1 MNSTL
6 ELFLNQNNKALALLD
21 KLRVFL
27 EQGAAL
33 GVNID
38 PTLLSK
44 LEHAS
49 QNLANDKLKIALI
62 GGFSEGKTSIAA
74 AWMERLDKSSMN
86 ISQQESSNEV
96 KVYEVDDNFVLID
109 TPGLFGFKEQY
120 NADINAME
128 KYKDITR
135 KYVSEA
141 HLVLYVMNS
150 TNPIKDSHKDDL
162 NWLFRTLDLLP
173 RTVFVLSRFDEVADV
188 EDEASYAQHLQV
200 KRNNVESRLR
210 ESIDASDAEV
220 AALSIVAVAA
230 NPFDMGTDYWL
241 ERLGQFKTLSHIAS
255 LQQATASKIQSSG
268 GPAAIVDQAR
278 KSVILDVLHKELPV
292 AVENDQRL
300 GDEVERLSGV
310 SRTLSRQLVGAKS
323 QIGEVRI
330 GLRDFVSRY
339 FSGLIMRTEG
349 LTQETFK
356 EFFEREIG
364 RDGVMVTTRLQNEF
378 DRQLNGVSQ
387 ELSRMRLSFDSEI
400 DHFNTNV
407 INLGKQGVNYVIKG
421 NLINNGS
428 ILAARDGIVNV
439 AKTLGVDLGKALKF
453 KPWGAINLA
462 KNLNG
467 ILSVAGLALEA
478 WDSYE
483 RKKREDQF
491 RQAIAEMVDNFNN
504 QREELLTMI
513 QDVSFEERFFPDY
526 ASLDANAAD
535 VQVAID
541 TQKRLRE
548 QFKEWRQSGE
558 LIEAEFTR
566 IEGYDHNEH
575 DVREPLVNGFSKGP
589 RNLRGE
595 WRPGAS
601 APGRCRRRLWP
612 IRADDGV
619 AHTRRAGA

>member
-188 EDEASYAQHLQV
+188 EDETSYAQHLQV

-210 ESIDASDAEV
+210 ESIGASDAEV

-241 ERLGQFKTLSHIAS
+241 ERVEQFKTLSHISS
-255 LQQATASKIQSSG
+255 LQQATAEKIQSSG
-268 GPAAIVDQAR
+268 GSAVIVEQAR

-300 GDEVERLSGV
+300 GEEVERLSGV
-310 SRTLSRQLVGAKS
+310 SRTLSRQLDGAKG
-323 QIGEVRI
+323 QIAEVRI
-330 GLRDFVSRY
+330 GLREFVTRY

-428 ILAARDGIVNV
+428 ILAARDGIVSV

-453 KPWGAINLA
+453 KPWGAVNLA

-535 VQVAID
+535 VQIAID
-541 TQKRLRE
+541 TQKGLRE
-548 QFKEWRQSGE
+548 QFQEWRQSGE

-566 IEGYDHNEH
+566 IEG
-575 DVREPLVNGFSKGP
+575 
-589 RNLRGE
+589 
-595 WRPGAS
+595 
-601 APGRCRRRLWP
+601 
-612 IRADDGV
+612 
-619 AHTRRAGA
+619 

>member
-6 ELFLNQNNKALALLD
+6 ELFQNQNNKALALLD
-21 KLRVFL
+21 KLLAFL
-27 EQGAAL
+27 KQGAAL

-44 LEHAS
+44 LAHSS

-62 GGFSEGKTSIAA
+62 GGFSEGKTSIVA

-96 KVYEVDDNFVLID
+96 KIYDVDNNFVLID

-120 NADINAME
+120 NADIDAME

-150 TNPIKDSHKDDL
+150 TNPVKDSHKDDL

-188 EDEASYAQHLQV
+188 EDEASYVQHLQV
-200 KRNNVESRLR
+200 KRSNVESRLR
-210 ESIDASDAEV
+210 ESIGASNAEV
-220 AALSIVAVAA
+220 AALSVVAVAA

-241 ERLGQFKTLSHIAS
+241 ERLNKFKALSHIAN
-255 LQQATASKIQSSG
+255 LQLATAGKIQSSG
-268 GPAAIVDQAR
+268 GPAKIVEQAR

-292 AVENDQRL
+292 AVANDQRL
-300 GDEVERLSGV
+300 GDEVERLTGV
-310 SRTLSRQLVGAKS
+310 NRTLSRQLDGAKG
-323 QIGEVRI
+323 QIAEVRV
-330 GLRDFVSRY
+330 GLREFVSRY
-339 FSGLIMRTEG
+339 FAGLIMRSEG
-349 LTQETFK
+349 LTQETFR

-364 RDGVMVTTRLQNEF
+364 RDGIMVTTRLQNEF
-378 DRQLNGVSQ
+378 DRQLNSVSQ

-400 DHFNTNV
+400 DHFNSTV
-407 INLGKQGVNYVIKG
+407 INLGKQGVNYVVKG

-428 ILAARDGIVNV
+428 ILAARDGIVSV
-439 AKTLGVDLGKALKF
+439 AKTLGVDLGKVLKF
-453 KPWGAINLA
+453 KPWGAVNLA

-467 ILSVAGLALEA
+467 ILSVAGLVLEA

-491 RQAIAEMVDNFNN
+491 RLAIAEMVDNFNT
-504 QREELLTMI
+504 QREELLAMI
-513 QDVSFEERFFPDY
+513 NDQSFEQQFFPDY
-526 ASLDANAAD
+526 ASLQTNAAD
-535 VQVAID
+535 VQNAIQ
-541 TQKRLRE
+541 TQNQLRE
-548 QFKEWRQSGE
+548 QFQEWRHNGE
-558 LIEAEFTR
+558 LIEAEFKR
-566 IEGYDHNEH
+566 IEG
-575 DVREPLVNGFSKGP
+575 
-589 RNLRGE
+589 
-595 WRPGAS
+595 
-601 APGRCRRRLWP
+601 
-612 IRADDGV
+612 
-619 AHTRRAGA
+619 

>member
-49 QNLANDKLKIALI
+49 QNLAKDKLKIALI

-109 TPGLFGFKEQY
+109 TPGLFGFKEQF

-220 AALSIVAVAA
+220 ATLSIVAVAA

-566 IEGYDHNEH
+566 IEG
-575 DVREPLVNGFSKGP
+575 
-589 RNLRGE
+589 
-595 WRPGAS
+595 
-601 APGRCRRRLWP
+601 
-612 IRADDGV
+612 
-619 AHTRRAGA
+619 

>member
-27 EQGAAL
+27 EKGAAL

-162 NWLFRTLDLLP
+162 IWLFRTLNLLP

-188 EDEASYAQHLQV
+188 ENEASYAQHLQI
-200 KRNNVESRLR
+200 KRSNVESRLR
-210 ESIDASDAEV
+210 ESIGASDAEV

-241 ERLGQFKTLSHIAS
+241 ERIEQFKTLSHINN
-255 LQQATASKIQSSG
+255 LQQATAGKIQSSG
-268 GPAAIVDQAR
+268 GSAVIVEQAR

-300 GDEVERLSGV
+300 GEEVERLSGV
-310 SRTLSRQLVGAKS
+310 SRTLSRQLDGAKG

-330 GLRDFVSRY
+330 GLREFVTRY

-428 ILAARDGIVNV
+428 ILAARDGIVSV

-453 KPWGAINLA
+453 KPWGAVNLA

-504 QREELLTMI
+504 QREELLNMI

-541 TQKRLRE
+541 TQKKLRE
-548 QFKEWRQSGE
+548 QFREWRQTGE
-558 LIEAEFTR
+558 LIEVEFTR
-566 IEGYDHNEH
+566 IEG
-575 DVREPLVNGFSKGP
+575 
-589 RNLRGE
+589 
-595 WRPGAS
+595 
-601 APGRCRRRLWP
+601 
-612 IRADDGV
+612 
-619 AHTRRAGA
+619 

>member
-27 EQGAAL
+27 EKGAAL

-109 TPGLFGFKEQY
+109 TPGLFGFKEQF

-200 KRNNVESRLR
+200 KRSNVENRLH
-210 ESIDASDAEV
+210 ESIGASDAEV

-241 ERLGQFKTLSHIAS
+241 ERIEQFKTLSHINN
-255 LQQATASKIQSSG
+255 LQQATAGKIQSSG
-268 GPAAIVDQAR
+268 GSAVIVEQAR

-300 GDEVERLSGV
+300 GEEVERLSGV
-310 SRTLSRQLVGAKS
+310 SRTLSRQLDGAKG
-323 QIGEVRI
+323 QIAEVRI
-330 GLRDFVSRY
+330 GLREFVTRY

-428 ILAARDGIVNV
+428 ILAARDGIVSV

-453 KPWGAINLA
+453 KPWGAVNLA

-483 RKKREDQF
+483 RKKREEQF

-504 QREELLTMI
+504 QREELLNMI

-541 TQKRLRE
+541 TQKKLRE
-548 QFKEWRQSGE
+548 QFREWRQTGE

-566 IEGYDHNEH
+566 IEG
-575 DVREPLVNGFSKGP
+575 
-589 RNLRGE
+589 
-595 WRPGAS
+595 
-601 APGRCRRRLWP
+601 
-612 IRADDGV
+612 
-619 AHTRRAGA
+619 

>member
-49 QNLANDKLKIALI
+49 QSLANDKLKIALI

-349 LTQETFK
+349 LTQQTFK

-541 TQKRLRE
+541 TQKRLRG

-566 IEGYDHNEH
+566 IEG
-575 DVREPLVNGFSKGP
+575 
-589 RNLRGE
+589 
-595 WRPGAS
+595 
-601 APGRCRRRLWP
+601 
-612 IRADDGV
+612 
-619 AHTRRAGA
+619 

>member
-6 ELFLNQNNKALALLD
+6 ELFLNQNNKALALLG
-21 KLRVFL
+21 KLQVFL
-27 EQGAAL
+27 EQGLAL

-49 QNLANDKLKIALI
+49 QNLANEKLKIALI

-120 NADINAME
+120 NADIDAVE

-200 KRNNVESRLR
+200 KRHNVESRLR
-210 ESIDASDAEV
+210 ESIGANDAEV

-241 ERLGQFKTLSHIAS
+241 ERLGQFKTLSHIGT
-255 LQQATASKIQSSG
+255 LQQATAGKIQSSG
-268 GPAAIVDQAR
+268 GPAAIVEQAR

-300 GDEVERLSGV
+300 GDEVERLTGV
-310 SRTLSRQLVGAKS
+310 SRTLTRQLDGAKG

-330 GLRDFVSRY
+330 GLREFVTRY

-407 INLGKQGVNYVIKG
+407 INFGKQGVNYVIKG

-428 ILAARDGIVNV
+428 ILAARDGIVSV

-453 KPWGAINLA
+453 KPWGAVNLA

-483 RKKREDQF
+483 RKKREEQF
-491 RQAIAEMVDNFNN
+491 RKAITEMVDNFNT
-504 QREELLTMI
+504 QREELLAMI
-513 QDVSFEERFFPDY
+513 QDASFERNFFPDF
-526 ASLDANAAD
+526 ALLGANAAD
-535 VQVAID
+535 VQVAIN
-541 TQKRLRE
+541 TQNKLRE
-548 QFKEWRQSGE
+548 QFREWRESGE

-566 IEGYDHNEH
+566 IEG
-575 DVREPLVNGFSKGP
+575 
-589 RNLRGE
+589 
-595 WRPGAS
+595 
-601 APGRCRRRLWP
+601 
-612 IRADDGV
+612 
-619 AHTRRAGA
+619 

>member
-49 QNLANDKLKIALI
+49 QNLAKDKLKIALI

-96 KVYEVDDNFVLID
+96 KVYEIDDNFVLID
-109 TPGLFGFKEQY
+109 TPGLFGFKEQF

-268 GPAAIVDQAR
+268 GPAAVVDQAR

-566 IEGYDHNEH
+566 IEG
-575 DVREPLVNGFSKGP
+575 
-589 RNLRGE
+589 
-595 WRPGAS
+595 
-601 APGRCRRRLWP
+601 
-612 IRADDGV
+612 
-619 AHTRRAGA
+619 

>member
-27 EQGAAL
+27 EKGAAL

-109 TPGLFGFKEQY
+109 TPGLFGFKEQF

-188 EDEASYAQHLQV
+188 EDEASYAQHLQI
-200 KRNNVESRLR
+200 KRSNVESRLR
-210 ESIDASDAEV
+210 ESIGASDAEV

-241 ERLGQFKTLSHIAS
+241 ERIEQFKTLSHINN
-255 LQQATASKIQSSG
+255 LQQATAGKIQSSG
-268 GPAAIVDQAR
+268 GSAVIVEQAR

-300 GDEVERLSGV
+300 GEEVERLSGV
-310 SRTLSRQLVGAKS
+310 SRTLSRQLDGAKG

-330 GLRDFVSRY
+330 GLREFVTRY

-428 ILAARDGIVNV
+428 ILAARDGIVSV

-453 KPWGAINLA
+453 KPWGAVNLA

-504 QREELLTMI
+504 QREELLNMI

-541 TQKRLRE
+541 TQKKLRE
-548 QFKEWRQSGE
+548 QFREWRQTGE

-566 IEGYDHNEH
+566 IEG
-575 DVREPLVNGFSKGP
+575 
-589 RNLRGE
+589 
-595 WRPGAS
+595 
-601 APGRCRRRLWP
+601 
-612 IRADDGV
+612 
-619 AHTRRAGA
+619 

>member
-541 TQKRLRE
+541 TQKMLRE

-566 IEGYDHNEH
+566 IEG
-575 DVREPLVNGFSKGP
+575 
-589 RNLRGE
+589 
-595 WRPGAS
+595 
-601 APGRCRRRLWP
+601 
-612 IRADDGV
+612 
-619 AHTRRAGA
+619 

>member
-188 EDEASYAQHLQV
+188 EDEAS
-200 KRNNVESRLR
+200 
-210 ESIDASDAEV
+210 
-220 AALSIVAVAA
+220 LSLI
-230 NPFDMGTDYWL
+230 
-241 ERLGQFKTLSHIAS
+241 HI
-255 LQQATASKIQSSG
+255 
-268 GPAAIVDQAR
+268 
-278 KSVILDVLHKELPV
+278 
-292 AVENDQRL
+292 
-300 GDEVERLSGV
+300 
-310 SRTLSRQLVGAKS
+310 
-323 QIGEVRI
+323 
-330 GLRDFVSRY
+330 
-339 FSGLIMRTEG
+339 
-349 LTQETFK
+349 
-356 EFFEREIG
+356 
-364 RDGVMVTTRLQNEF
+364 
-378 DRQLNGVSQ
+378 
-387 ELSRMRLSFDSEI
+387 
-400 DHFNTNV
+400 
-407 INLGKQGVNYVIKG
+407 
-421 NLINNGS
+421 
-428 ILAARDGIVNV
+428 
-439 AKTLGVDLGKALKF
+439 
-453 KPWGAINLA
+453 
-462 KNLNG
+462 
-467 ILSVAGLALEA
+467 
-478 WDSYE
+478 
-483 RKKREDQF
+483 
-491 RQAIAEMVDNFNN
+491 
-504 QREELLTMI
+504 
-513 QDVSFEERFFPDY
+513 
-526 ASLDANAAD
+526 
-535 VQVAID
+535 
-541 TQKRLRE
+541 
-548 QFKEWRQSGE
+548 
-558 LIEAEFTR
+558 
-566 IEGYDHNEH
+566 
-575 DVREPLVNGFSKGP
+575 
-589 RNLRGE
+589 
-595 WRPGAS
+595 
-601 APGRCRRRLWP
+601 
-612 IRADDGV
+612 
-619 AHTRRAGA
+619 

>member
-188 EDEASYAQHLQV
+188 EDEASYAQHLQI

-230 NPFDMGTDYWL
+230 NPFDMGNDYWL

-310 SRTLSRQLVGAKS
+310 SRTLIRQLVGAKS

-387 ELSRMRLSFDSEI
+387 ELTRMRLSFDSEI

-428 ILAARDGIVNV
+428 ILAARDGIVSV

-453 KPWGAINLA
+453 KPWGAVNLA

-491 RQAIAEMVDNFNN
+491 IQAIAEMVENFNN

-535 VQVAID
+535 VQIAID
-541 TQKRLRE
+541 TQKGLRE
-548 QFKEWRQSGE
+548 QFQEWRQSGE

-566 IEGYDHNEH
+566 IEG
-575 DVREPLVNGFSKGP
+575 
-589 RNLRGE
+589 
-595 WRPGAS
+595 
-601 APGRCRRRLWP
+601 
-612 IRADDGV
+612 
-619 AHTRRAGA
+619 

>member
-6 ELFLNQNNKALALLD
+6 ELFQNQNNKALALLD
-21 KLRVFL
+21 KLLAFL
-27 EQGAAL
+27 RQGEEL

-38 PTLLSK
+38 PSLLSK
-44 LEHAS
+44 LAHAS
-49 QNLANDKLKIALI
+49 QNLVNEKLKIALI

-74 AWMERLDKSSMN
+74 AWMERLDKSSMH

-96 KVYEVDDNFVLID
+96 KIYDVDNNFVLID

-120 NADINAME
+120 NPDIDAME

-173 RTVFVLSRFDEVADV
+173 RTVFILSRFDEVADV
-188 EDEASYAQHLQV
+188 EDEASYAHHLQV
-200 KRNNVESRLR
+200 KRGNVESRLR
-210 ESIDASDAEV
+210 ESIGASDAEV

-241 ERLGQFKTLSHIAS
+241 ERLSKFKTLSHIAC
-255 LQQATASKIQSSG
+255 LQQATADKIRSG
-268 GPAAIVDQAR
+268 GGPVKIVEQAR

-292 AVENDQRL
+292 AVANDQRL
-300 GDEVERLSGV
+300 GDEVERLTGV
-310 SRTLSRQLVGAKS
+310 NRTLSRQLDGAKG
-323 QIGEVRI
+323 QIAEVRV
-330 GLRDFVSRY
+330 GLREFVARY
-339 FSGLIMRTEG
+339 FAGLIMRSEG

-364 RDGVMVTTRLQNEF
+364 RDGIMVTTRLQNEF

-400 DHFNTNV
+400 NHFNSTV
-407 INLGKQGVNYVIKG
+407 INLGKQGVNYVVKG

-428 ILAARDGIVNV
+428 ILAARDGIVSV

-453 KPWGAINLA
+453 KPWGAVNLA

-483 RKKREDQF
+483 RKQREDQF
-491 RQAIAEMVDNFNN
+491 RQAIVEMVDNFNT

-513 QDVSFEERFFPDY
+513 NDQSFEQQFFPDY
-526 ASLDANAAD
+526 ASLQTNAAD
-535 VQVAID
+535 VQNAIQ
-541 TQKRLRE
+541 TQNRLRE
-548 QFKEWRQSGE
+548 QFQEWRHSGE

-566 IEGYDHNEH
+566 IEG
-575 DVREPLVNGFSKGP
+575 
-589 RNLRGE
+589 
-595 WRPGAS
+595 
-601 APGRCRRRLWP
+601 
-612 IRADDGV
+612 
-619 AHTRRAGA
+619 

>member
-173 RTVFVLSRFDEVADV
+173 RTIFVLSRFDEVADV
-188 EDEASYAQHLQV
+188 EDETSYAQHLQV

-210 ESIDASDAEV
+210 ESIGASDAEV

-241 ERLGQFKTLSHIAS
+241 ERVEQFKTLSHISS
-255 LQQATASKIQSSG
+255 LQQATAEKIQSSG
-268 GPAAIVDQAR
+268 GSAVIVEQAR

-300 GDEVERLSGV
+300 GEEVERLSGV
-310 SRTLSRQLVGAKS
+310 SRTLSRQLDGAKG
-323 QIGEVRI
+323 QIAEVRI
-330 GLRDFVSRY
+330 GLREFVTRY

-400 DHFNTNV
+400 NHFNTNV

-428 ILAARDGIVNV
+428 ILAARDGIVSV

-453 KPWGAINLA
+453 KPWGAVNLA

-535 VQVAID
+535 VQIAID
-541 TQKRLRE
+541 TQKGLRE
-548 QFKEWRQSGE
+548 QFQEWRQSGE

-566 IEGYDHNEH
+566 IEG
-575 DVREPLVNGFSKGP
+575 
-589 RNLRGE
+589 
-595 WRPGAS
+595 
-601 APGRCRRRLWP
+601 
-612 IRADDGV
+612 
-619 AHTRRAGA
+619 

>member
-27 EQGAAL
+27 EKGAAL

-49 QNLANDKLKIALI
+49 QSLANDKLKIALI

-566 IEGYDHNEH
+566 IEG
-575 DVREPLVNGFSKGP
+575 
-589 RNLRGE
+589 
-595 WRPGAS
+595 
-601 APGRCRRRLWP
+601 
-612 IRADDGV
+612 
-619 AHTRRAGA
+619 

>member
-1 MNSTL
+1 MKSTL
-6 ELFLNQNNKALALLD
+6 ELFLNQNTKAIALLD
-21 KLRVFL
+21 KLRAFL
-27 EQGAAL
+27 EQGASL

-38 PTLLSK
+38 PSLLGK
-44 LEHAS
+44 LEQAGR
-49 QNLANDKLKIALI
+49 NLANEKLKIALI

-74 AWMERLDKSSMN
+74 AWMERLDKATMN

-96 KVYEVDDNFVLID
+96 KVYEVDNNFVLID

-120 NADINAME
+120 NADLQAME

-150 TNPIKDSHKDDL
+150 TNPIKDSHRDDL

-188 EDEASYAQHLQV
+188 EDEASYKQHLQI

-210 ESIDASDAEV
+210 EAIDADDAEL

-241 ERLGQFKTLSHIAS
+241 ERLEQFKALSHITS
-255 LQQATASKIQSSG
+255 LQKATANKIQASG
-268 GPAAIVDQAR
+268 GAGVIVEKAR

-292 AVENDQRL
+292 AVNNDQRL
-300 GDEVERLSGV
+300 GNEVERLTGV
-310 SRTLSRQLVGAKS
+310 SRTLRHQLDGARG
-323 QIGEVRI
+323 QIAEVRI
-330 GLRDFVSRY
+330 GLREFVARY
-339 FSGLIMRTEG
+339 FSGLILRAQG
-349 LTQETFK
+349 LTQETFP

-387 ELSRMRLSFDSEI
+387 ELSRMRLSFDAEI
-400 DHFNTNV
+400 GHFNDTV
-407 INLGKQGVNYVIKG
+407 IDLGKQGVNYVIKG
-421 NLINNGS
+421 NLINNSS
-428 ILAARDGIVNV
+428 ILAARDGIVSV

-453 KPWGAINLA
+453 KPWGAVNLA

-483 RKKREDQF
+483 RKKREDMF
-491 RQAIAEMVDNFNN
+491 KQAIVEMVKNFNQ
-504 QREELLTMI
+504 QREELLAMI
-513 QDVSFEERFFPDY
+513 NNDSFEERFFPDF
-526 ASLDANAAD
+526 ASLEANATD
-535 VQVAID
+535 VQAAIVK
-541 TQKRLRE
+541 QQGLRE
-548 QFKEWRQSGE
+548 RFREWRESGE

-566 IEGYDHNEH
+566 IE
-575 DVREPLVNGFSKGP
+575 
-589 RNLRGE
+589 
-595 WRPGAS
+595 A
-601 APGRCRRRLWP
+601 
-612 IRADDGV
+612 
-619 AHTRRAGA
+619 

>member
-49 QNLANDKLKIALI
+49 QNLAKDKLKIALI

-220 AALSIVAVAA
+220 ATLSIVAVAA

-548 QFKEWRQSGE
+548 QFKEWRQSGQ

-566 IEGYDHNEH
+566 IEG
-575 DVREPLVNGFSKGP
+575 
-589 RNLRGE
+589 
-595 WRPGAS
+595 
-601 APGRCRRRLWP
+601 
-612 IRADDGV
+612 
-619 AHTRRAGA
+619 

>member
-220 AALSIVAVAA
+220 ATLSIVAVAA

-566 IEGYDHNEH
+566 IEG
-575 DVREPLVNGFSKGP
+575 
-589 RNLRGE
+589 
-595 WRPGAS
+595 
-601 APGRCRRRLWP
+601 
-612 IRADDGV
+612 
-619 AHTRRAGA
+619 

>member
-6 ELFLNQNNKALALLD
+6 ELFLNRNNKALALLG
-21 KLRVFL
+21 KLREFL
-27 EQGAAL
+27 EQGSAL

-49 QNLANDKLKIALI
+49 QSLANEKLKIALI

-120 NADINAME
+120 NADIDAVE

-200 KRNNVESRLR
+200 KRHNVESRLR
-210 ESIDASDAEV
+210 ESIGANDTEV

-241 ERLGQFKTLSHIAS
+241 ERLGQFKTLSHIGT
-255 LQQATASKIQSSG
+255 LQQATAGKIQTSG
-268 GPAAIVDQAR
+268 GPAAIVEQAR

-300 GDEVERLSGV
+300 GDEVERLTGV
-310 SRTLSRQLVGAKS
+310 SRTLTRQLDGAKG

-330 GLRDFVSRY
+330 GLREFVSRY

-387 ELSRMRLSFDSEI
+387 ELGRMRLSFDSEI

-407 INLGKQGVNYVIKG
+407 INLGKQGVNYAIKG

-428 ILAARDGIVNV
+428 ILAARDGIVSV
-439 AKTLGVDLGKALKF
+439 AKTLGVDLGKVLKF
-453 KPWGAINLA
+453 KPWGAVNLA

-483 RKKREDQF
+483 RKKREEQF
-491 RQAIAEMVDNFNN
+491 RKAITEMVDNFNA
-504 QREELLTMI
+504 QREELLAMI
-513 QDVSFEERFFPDY
+513 QDASFEKNFFPDF
-526 ASLDANAAD
+526 ALLGANVAD

-541 TQKRLRE
+541 TQNKLRE
-548 QFKEWRQSGE
+548 QFREWRESGE

-566 IEGYDHNEH
+566 IEG
-575 DVREPLVNGFSKGP
+575 
-589 RNLRGE
+589 
-595 WRPGAS
+595 
-601 APGRCRRRLWP
+601 
-612 IRADDGV
+612 
-619 AHTRRAGA
+619 

>member
-27 EQGAAL
+27 EKGAAL

-96 KVYEVDDNFVLID
+96 KVYEVDENFVLID
-109 TPGLFGFKEQY
+109 TPGLFGFKEQF
-120 NADINAME
+120 NADINSME

-200 KRNNVESRLR
+200 KRSNVESRLR
-210 ESIDASDAEV
+210 ESIGASDAEV

-241 ERLGQFKTLSHIAS
+241 ERIEQFKTLSHINN
-255 LQQATASKIQSSG
+255 LQQATAGKIQSSG
-268 GPAAIVDQAR
+268 GSAVIVEQAR

-300 GDEVERLSGV
+300 GEEVERLSGV
-310 SRTLSRQLVGAKS
+310 SRTLSRQLDGAKG

-330 GLRDFVSRY
+330 GLREFVTRY

-453 KPWGAINLA
+453 KPWGAVNLA

-504 QREELLTMI
+504 QREELLNMI

-541 TQKRLRE
+541 TQKKLRE
-548 QFKEWRQSGE
+548 QFREWRQTGE

-566 IEGYDHNEH
+566 IEG
-575 DVREPLVNGFSKGP
+575 
-589 RNLRGE
+589 
-595 WRPGAS
+595 
-601 APGRCRRRLWP
+601 
-612 IRADDGV
+612 
-619 AHTRRAGA
+619 

>member
-1 MNSTL
+1 
-6 ELFLNQNNKALALLD
+6 
-21 KLRVFL
+21 
-27 EQGAAL
+27 
-33 GVNID
+33 
-38 PTLLSK
+38 
-44 LEHAS
+44 
-49 QNLANDKLKIALI
+49 
-62 GGFSEGKTSIAA
+62 
-74 AWMERLDKSSMN
+74 MERLDKSSMN

-120 NADINAME
+120 NADIDAVE

-141 HLVLYVMNS
+141 HPVLYVMNS

-200 KRNNVESRLR
+200 KRHNVESRLR
-210 ESIDASDAEV
+210 ESIGANDTEV

-241 ERLGQFKTLSHIAS
+241 ERLGQFKTLSHIGT
-255 LQQATASKIQSSG
+255 LQQATAGKIQTSG
-268 GPAAIVDQAR
+268 GPAAIVEQAR

-300 GDEVERLSGV
+300 GDEVERLTGV
-310 SRTLSRQLVGAKS
+310 SRTLTRQLDGAKG

-330 GLRDFVSRY
+330 GLREFVSRY

-356 EFFEREIG
+356 GVFEREIG

-387 ELSRMRLSFDSEI
+387 ELGRMRLSFDSEI

-407 INLGKQGVNYVIKG
+407 INLGKQGVNYAIKG

-428 ILAARDGIVNV
+428 ILAARDGIVSV
-439 AKTLGVDLGKALKF
+439 AKL
-453 KPWGAINLA
+453 
-462 KNLNG
+462 
-467 ILSVAGLALEA
+467 
-478 WDSYE
+478 
-483 RKKREDQF
+483 
-491 RQAIAEMVDNFNN
+491 
-504 QREELLTMI
+504 
-513 QDVSFEERFFPDY
+513 
-526 ASLDANAAD
+526 
-535 VQVAID
+535 
-541 TQKRLRE
+541 
-548 QFKEWRQSGE
+548 
-558 LIEAEFTR
+558 
-566 IEGYDHNEH
+566 
-575 DVREPLVNGFSKGP
+575 
-589 RNLRGE
+589 
-595 WRPGAS
+595 
-601 APGRCRRRLWP
+601 
-612 IRADDGV
+612 
-619 AHTRRAGA
+619 

>member
-1 MNSTL
+1 M
-6 ELFLNQNNKALALLD
+6 ELFLNRNNKALALLG
-21 KLRVFL
+21 KLREFL
-27 EQGAAL
+27 EQGSVL

-49 QNLANDKLKIALI
+49 QNLANEKLKIALI

-120 NADINAME
+120 NADIDAVE

-200 KRNNVESRLR
+200 KRHNVESRLR
-210 ESIDASDAEV
+210 ESIGANDTEV

-241 ERLGQFKTLSHIAS
+241 ERLGQFKTLSHIGT
-255 LQQATASKIQSSG
+255 LQQATAGKIQTSG
-268 GPAAIVDQAR
+268 GPAAIVEQAR

-300 GDEVERLSGV
+300 GDEVERLTGV
-310 SRTLSRQLVGAKS
+310 SRTLTRQLDGAKG

-330 GLRDFVSRY
+330 GLREFVSRY

-387 ELSRMRLSFDSEI
+387 ELGRMRLSFDSEI

-407 INLGKQGVNYVIKG
+407 INLGKQGVNYAIKG

-428 ILAARDGIVNV
+428 ILAARDGIVSV
-439 AKTLGVDLGKALKF
+439 AKTLGVDLGKVLKF
-453 KPWGAINLA
+453 SPWGAVNLA

-483 RKKREDQF
+483 RKKREEQF
-491 RQAIAEMVDNFNN
+491 RKAITEMVDNFNA
-504 QREELLTMI
+504 QREELLAMI
-513 QDVSFEERFFPDY
+513 QDASFEKNFFPDF
-526 ASLDANAAD
+526 ALLGANVAD

-541 TQKRLRE
+541 TQNKLRE
-548 QFKEWRQSGE
+548 QFREWRESGE

-566 IEGYDHNEH
+566 IEG
-575 DVREPLVNGFSKGP
+575 
-589 RNLRGE
+589 
-595 WRPGAS
+595 
-601 APGRCRRRLWP
+601 
-612 IRADDGV
+612 
-619 AHTRRAGA
+619 

>member
-27 EQGAAL
+27 EKGTAL

-109 TPGLFGFKEQY
+109 TPGLFGFKEQF

-200 KRNNVESRLR
+200 KRSNVESRLR
-210 ESIDASDAEV
+210 ESIGASDAEV

-241 ERLGQFKTLSHIAS
+241 ERIEQFKTLSHINN
-255 LQQATASKIQSSG
+255 LQQATAGKIQSSG
-268 GPAAIVDQAR
+268 GSAVIVEQAR

-300 GDEVERLSGV
+300 GEEVERLSGV
-310 SRTLSRQLVGAKS
+310 SRTLSRQLDSAKG

-330 GLRDFVSRY
+330 GLREFVTRY

-421 NLINNGS
+421 NLINNGT
-428 ILAARDGIVNV
+428 ILAARDGIVSV

-453 KPWGAINLA
+453 KPWGAVNLA

-504 QREELLTMI
+504 QREELLNMI

-541 TQKRLRE
+541 TQKKLRE
-548 QFKEWRQSGE
+548 QFREWRQTGE

-566 IEGYDHNEH
+566 IEG
-575 DVREPLVNGFSKGP
+575 
-589 RNLRGE
+589 
-595 WRPGAS
+595 
-601 APGRCRRRLWP
+601 
-612 IRADDGV
+612 
-619 AHTRRAGA
+619 

>member
-200 KRNNVESRLR
+200 KRNNVECRLR

-566 IEGYDHNEH
+566 IEG
-575 DVREPLVNGFSKGP
+575 
-589 RNLRGE
+589 
-595 WRPGAS
+595 
-601 APGRCRRRLWP
+601 
-612 IRADDGV
+612 
-619 AHTRRAGA
+619 

>member
-21 KLRVFL
+21 KLRAFL

-49 QNLANDKLKIALI
+49 QNLAKDKLKIALI

-220 AALSIVAVAA
+220 ATLSIVAVAA

-566 IEGYDHNEH
+566 IEG
-575 DVREPLVNGFSKGP
+575 
-589 RNLRGE
+589 
-595 WRPGAS
+595 
-601 APGRCRRRLWP
+601 
-612 IRADDGV
+612 
-619 AHTRRAGA
+619 

>member
-173 RTVFVLSRFDEVADV
+173 RTIFVLSRFDEVANV
-188 EDEASYAQHLQV
+188 EDETSYAQHLQV

-210 ESIDASDAEV
+210 ESIGASDAEV

-241 ERLGQFKTLSHIAS
+241 ERVEQFKTLSHISS
-255 LQQATASKIQSSG
+255 LQQATAEKIQSSG
-268 GPAAIVDQAR
+268 GSAVIVEQAR

-300 GDEVERLSGV
+300 GEEVERLSGV
-310 SRTLSRQLVGAKS
+310 SRTLSRQLDGAKG
-323 QIGEVRI
+323 QIAEVRI
-330 GLRDFVSRY
+330 GLREFVTRY

-428 ILAARDGIVNV
+428 ILAARDGIVSV

-453 KPWGAINLA
+453 KPWGAVNLA

-535 VQVAID
+535 VQIAID
-541 TQKRLRE
+541 TQKGLRE
-548 QFKEWRQSGE
+548 QFQEWRQSGE

-566 IEGYDHNEH
+566 IEG
-575 DVREPLVNGFSKGP
+575 
-589 RNLRGE
+589 
-595 WRPGAS
+595 
-601 APGRCRRRLWP
+601 
-612 IRADDGV
+612 
-619 AHTRRAGA
+619 

>member
-27 EQGAAL
+27 EKGTAL

-49 QNLANDKLKIALI
+49 QNLVNDKLKIALI

-109 TPGLFGFKEQY
+109 TPGLFGFKEQF

-200 KRNNVESRLR
+200 KRSNVESRLR
-210 ESIDASDAEV
+210 ESIGASDAEV

-241 ERLGQFKTLSHIAS
+241 ERIEQFKTLSHINN
-255 LQQATASKIQSSG
+255 LQQATAGKIQSSG
-268 GPAAIVDQAR
+268 GSAVIVEQAR

-300 GDEVERLSGV
+300 GEEVERLSGV
-310 SRTLSRQLVGAKS
+310 SRTLSRQLDSAKG

-330 GLRDFVSRY
+330 GLREFVTRY
-339 FSGLIMRTEG
+339 FSGLIMRAEG

-428 ILAARDGIVNV
+428 ILAARGGIVSV

-453 KPWGAINLA
+453 KPWGAVNLA

-467 ILSVAGLALEA
+467 ILSFAGLALEA

-504 QREELLTMI
+504 QREELLNMI

-541 TQKRLRE
+541 TQKKLRE
-548 QFKEWRQSGE
+548 QFREWRQTGE

-566 IEGYDHNEH
+566 IEG
-575 DVREPLVNGFSKGP
+575 
-589 RNLRGE
+589 
-595 WRPGAS
+595 
-601 APGRCRRRLWP
+601 
-612 IRADDGV
+612 
-619 AHTRRAGA
+619 

>member
-49 QNLANDKLKIALI
+49 QNLAKDKLKIALI

-188 EDEASYAQHLQV
+188 EDEPSYAQHLQV

-566 IEGYDHNEH
+566 IEG
-575 DVREPLVNGFSKGP
+575 
-589 RNLRGE
+589 
-595 WRPGAS
+595 
-601 APGRCRRRLWP
+601 
-612 IRADDGV
+612 
-619 AHTRRAGA
+619 

>member
-49 QNLANDKLKIALI
+49 QNLAKDKLKIALI

-188 EDEASYAQHLQV
+188 EDEPSYAQHLQV

-241 ERLGQFKTLSHIAS
+241 ERLGQFKTLSHIVS

-566 IEGYDHNEH
+566 IEG
-575 DVREPLVNGFSKGP
+575 
-589 RNLRGE
+589 
-595 WRPGAS
+595 
-601 APGRCRRRLWP
+601 
-612 IRADDGV
+612 
-619 AHTRRAGA
+619 

>member
-428 ILAARDGIVNV
+428 ILAARDGIVSV

-453 KPWGAINLA
+453 KPWGAVNLA

-491 RQAIAEMVDNFNN
+491 IQAIAEMVENFNN

-535 VQVAID
+535 VQIAID
-541 TQKRLRE
+541 TQKGLRE
-548 QFKEWRQSGE
+548 QFQEWRQSGE

-566 IEGYDHNEH
+566 IEG
-575 DVREPLVNGFSKGP
+575 
-589 RNLRGE
+589 
-595 WRPGAS
+595 
-601 APGRCRRRLWP
+601 
-612 IRADDGV
+612 
-619 AHTRRAGA
+619 

>member
-49 QNLANDKLKIALI
+49 QNLAKDKLKIALI

-220 AALSIVAVAA
+220 ATLSIVAVAA

-566 IEGYDHNEH
+566 IEG
-575 DVREPLVNGFSKGP
+575 
-589 RNLRGE
+589 
-595 WRPGAS
+595 
-601 APGRCRRRLWP
+601 
-612 IRADDGV
+612 
-619 AHTRRAGA
+619 

>member
-49 QNLANDKLKIALI
+49 QNLAKDKLKIALI

-220 AALSIVAVAA
+220 ATLSIVAVAA

-300 GDEVERLSGV
+300 GDEVERLSSV

-566 IEGYDHNEH
+566 IEG
-575 DVREPLVNGFSKGP
+575 
-589 RNLRGE
+589 
-595 WRPGAS
+595 
-601 APGRCRRRLWP
+601 
-612 IRADDGV
+612 
-619 AHTRRAGA
+619 

>member
-300 GDEVERLSGV
+300 GDEVERLSSV

-566 IEGYDHNEH
+566 IEG
-575 DVREPLVNGFSKGP
+575 
-589 RNLRGE
+589 
-595 WRPGAS
+595 
-601 APGRCRRRLWP
+601 
-612 IRADDGV
+612 
-619 AHTRRAGA
+619 